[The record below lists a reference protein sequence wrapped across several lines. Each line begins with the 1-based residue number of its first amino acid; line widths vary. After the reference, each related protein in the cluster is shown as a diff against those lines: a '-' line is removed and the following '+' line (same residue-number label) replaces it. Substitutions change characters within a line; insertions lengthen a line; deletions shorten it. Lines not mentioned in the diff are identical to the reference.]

1 MTPGRTD
8 LLALTPESL
17 AALANAGLVKR
28 AQKELEQ
35 SKGPGLVE
43 EPDGTVVGIFADGV
57 TARLPPGV
65 PLRDAPCTCGAV
77 TVCRHR
83 IAVVLAYRA
92 QHGGEPAPAEAK
104 AAPPWSPGEIDDAA
118 LLARLGRRTLERA
131 RSLRRSCCTVEVRR
145 PGPLDPVPTA
155 GLPTC
160 TVRFLVPR
168 DLAYARCDCL
178 ARQDCEHVAVAVWA
192 FRAADERDRSAPQL
206 LVQVAEEAGK
216 QATADPVLEALEAAV
231 HLGEEILLEGV
242 VHSRES
248 LAQAFALGREGL
260 LRTGLTWPLTLL
272 EELEDT
278 LAAYRARSARYRAGR
293 VAGLL
298 AELAARKRAAR
309 GGGELPVPFVLGQG
323 EALETRL
330 DHLRLVSLGARV
342 EADGRDRE
350 AEILLADPDTAMV
363 LVLRKRWSFPETEEP
378 PDATGLAARRMAS
391 GTALGAL
398 ARGQIVTR
406 VARRR
411 ANRSLFLGEARGGLT
426 SVTPQEG
433 AWDILPAPLRVTR
446 IADLA
451 AAWKARPP
459 QLLRPRILAENVHVF
474 AVEGVAGL
482 FYAPGEQ
489 TLFATLLDAEGE
501 PFHLARPYR
510 AVAPHALDHLAAAL
524 TGTWGPVRFVSG
536 EVRRHLGSFVVDP
549 LAVVCDRLI
558 ILDLESKRT
567 ARPPLPHARPS
578 TDPPVEAAAA
588 EALGLLEEG
597 AHQGL
602 RRAAPGYPDRLRAS
616 AEKLEKAG
624 LTTSA
629 ARLRHLE
636 TSLRLARTATTEQ
649 QEEGW
654 GRVSAAWA
662 DAAIH
667 LDLVREVG

>member
-1 MTPGRTD
+1 MRGD
-8 LLALTPESL
+8 LLALTPEGL
-17 AALANAGLVKR
+17 AALTNVGLVKR
-28 AQKELEQ
+28 AQREIEQ
-35 SKGPGLVE
+35 GRGPQLAE
-43 EPDGTVVGIFADGV
+43 EADGTVVGIFADGV
-57 TARLPPGV
+57 VSRLPPGV

-83 IAVVLAYRA
+83 IAVALAYRA
-92 QHGGEPAPAEAK
+92 QHGGEPPAAEEK
-104 AAPPWSPGEIDDAA
+104 AEPSWSPGEIDDEA

-131 RSLRRSCCTVEVRR
+131 RALRRSGLTVEVRR
-145 PGPLDPVPTA
+145 PGPLDPVPGA
-155 GLPTC
+155 VLPAC

-192 FRAADERDRSAPQL
+192 FRAADARDLAAPQL

-216 QATADPVLEALEAAV
+216 QAPADPVREALEAAV
-231 HLGEEILLEGV
+231 RLGEEILLEGV
-242 VHSRES
+242 VHTRES

-260 LRTGLTWPLTLL
+260 LRAGLTWPLTLL
-272 EELEDT
+272 EDLEEA

-298 AELAARKRAAR
+298 AELAARRRAAR
-309 GGGELPVPFVLGQG
+309 GGGELPVPFILGQG

-350 AEILLADPDTAMV
+350 AEILLADPDTATV
-363 LVLRKRWSFPETEEP
+363 LVLRKRWSFPDAEEP
-378 PDATGLAARRMAS
+378 PDATGLAARRVAS

-411 ANRSLFLGEARGGLT
+411 ANRSVSLGDARGGLT

-433 AWDILPAPLRVTR
+433 AWDVLPAPLRVTR

-459 QLLRPRILAENVHVF
+459 QLLRPRVLAENVHVF
-474 AVEGVAGL
+474 AVESVAGL
-482 FYAPGEQ
+482 AYAPGEQ
-489 TLFATLLDAEGE
+489 TLLATLLDADGE
-501 PFHLARPYR
+501 PFHLARSYR
-510 AVAPHALDHLAAAL
+510 SVAPHALDHLAAAL
-524 TGTWGPVRFVSG
+524 VGTWGAIRFVSG

-549 LAVVCDRLI
+549 LAVVCDRLL
-558 ILDLESKRT
+558 ILDLESAPA
-567 ARPPLPHARPS
+567 ARPPLPHARPVI
-578 TDPPVEAAAA
+578 DPPVEAAAA
-588 EALGLLEEG
+588 EAFGLVEEG

-602 RRAAPGYPDRLRAS
+602 RRAAPGYADRLRAG
-616 AEKLEKAG
+616 AAKLEKAG

-636 TSLRLARTATTEQ
+636 TSLRLARAATAE

-654 GRVSAAWA
+654 RLASAAWA